1 MAGTVYLRT
10 DRFEVKLEGMTF
22 KTKDF
27 ESLCK
32 TDFLFLDGKDWAHR
46 PIVGLDIMHHP
57 RDPSIVLLLLCF
69 GLGCVVL
76 RFRAGDALPR
86 GIHKFLADK
95 RIQIVCFGL
104 PEKIELFPFEE
115 LGLNRNE
122 TDIGYLAAK
131 ILKDP
136 RFRKSELDELARKVL
151 GIKRMIGLTEAS
163 SFERHEQIKSAICQL
178 FITSLI
184 GMGLLGAAKEERK
197 KSTDN
202 YRSKKGSFLKN
213 LNSLHLLAEGW
224 FKLTKVVQRKN
235 NNNNNNNT
243 LIQPGNYNDD
253 DDNKKVASGDNYENA
268 LVDVLVNINNVMSGE
283 STPRDAKGGDVI
295 FDFDDEER
303 KNIDNDN
310 NKPIKGILK
319 CSSTA
324 TLVQRNEESSSPVNT
339 STSSPPPLA
348 SPVGP
353 AKGMLKRANSKGC
366 NVSFKLH

>member
-32 TDFLFLDGKDWAHR
+32 MDFLFPNGKDWARR
-46 PIVGLDIMHHP
+46 PIVGLDVMHHP
-57 RDPSIVLLLLCF
+57 RDPSVVLLLLCF

-76 RFRAGDALPR
+76 RFRVGDALPPS
-86 GIHKFLADK
+86 IHKFLSDK
-95 RIQIVCFGL
+95 RIHIVCFGL

-122 TDIGYLAAK
+122 SDIGYLAAK
-131 ILKDP
+131 ILKDS

-163 SFERHEQIKSAICQL
+163 SFERHEQMKSAICQL

-184 GMGLLGAAKEERK
+184 GMGLLTAKDERK
-197 KSTDN
+197 KSMDNN

-224 FKLTKVVQRKN
+224 FKLPKVVQRKN
-235 NNNNNNNT
+235 NNNTLIQLGNNNNKT
-243 LIQPGNYNDD
+243 PSN
-253 DDNKKVASGDNYENA
+253 SYENA
-268 LVDVLVNINNVMSGE
+268 LGNNRDVSIVDVLVNVNNVPSGE
-283 STPRDAKGGDVI
+283 STPRDAKGKNDI
-295 FDFDDEER
+295 FDFNEKET
-303 KNIDNDN
+303 KNND
-310 NKPIKGILK
+310 KPIKGILK
-319 CSSTA
+319 CPSTS
-324 TLVQRNEESSSPVNT
+324 LLQKNESSPVNA
-339 STSSPPPLA
+339 SPP
-348 SPVGP
+348 SPVEP